1 MSTIPSISTPAA
13 SVLPGNAE
21 REPLTLVDLAN
32 RFGEIP
38 PGRICLDPPP
48 GEATEADLLFYSEH
62 RDRLFELV
70 DGTLIE
76 KTMGNFESVIAN
88 YIATAL
94 GIYLQTHRIG
104 VVMPSDGQLKLKPDT
119 IRVPDVCFITRERA
133 KQSNFLKTPIA
144 SLSPNLAVEVIS
156 KSNSKREMADKLAEY
171 FATGSE
177 EVWYV
182 YPEQR
187 ELYQYTAV
195 DAWKVLKETDTLVSP
210 QLLPEFSLPIASI
223 FVDPLADDPSSVYS
237 QQQPVYSQ
245 QQPGAEKG

>member
-1 MSTIPSISTPAA
+1 MPYISTPA
-13 SVLPGNAE
+13 STLPDNAE
-21 REPLTLVDLAN
+21 RAPLTLVDLAN

-38 PGRICLDPPP
+38 LGRICQDPPP

-76 KTMGNFESVIAN
+76 KTMGNFESIIAN
-88 YIATAL
+88 YIGTAL
-94 GIYLQTHRIG
+94 GFYLQTHRIG
-104 VVMPSDGQLKLKPDT
+104 VVMPADGQLKLKPDT

-133 KQSNFLKTPIA
+133 KHSNFLKTPIA

-187 ELYQYTAV
+187 ELHQYSALNE
-195 DAWKVLKETDTLVSP
+195 WKVLKETDTLTSP
-210 QLLPEFSLPIASI
+210 QLLPEFALPIASI
-223 FVDPLADDPSSVYS
+223 FVDPLADEPDPA
-237 QQQPVYSQ
+237 P
-245 QQPGAEKG
+245 PAEQG

>member
-1 MSTIPSISTPAA
+1 MSTIPSISTPLA
-13 SVLPGNAE
+13 NTQ

-38 PGRICLDPPP
+38 LGRICQDPPP
-48 GEATEADLLFYSEH
+48 GEATEADLLYYSER

-76 KTMGNFESVIAN
+76 KTMGNFESIIAN
-88 YIATAL
+88 YIGTAL
-94 GIYLQTHRIG
+94 GVYLQTHRIG
-104 VVMPSDGQLKLKPDT
+104 VVMPADGQLKLKQDT

-133 KQSNFLKTPIA
+133 KQSNFLQTPIA

-156 KSNSKREMADKLAEY
+156 KSNSKREMSDKLAEY
-171 FATGSE
+171 FASGTE

-187 ELYQYTAV
+187 ELHQYTAV
-195 DAWKVLKETDTLVSP
+195 NVWQVLKETDTLTSP
-210 QLLPEFSLPIASI
+210 QLLPDFVLPIASI
-223 FVDPLADDPSSVYS
+223 FVDPLADEPHTA
-237 QQQPVYSQ
+237 P
-245 QQPGAEKG
+245 PAEKG